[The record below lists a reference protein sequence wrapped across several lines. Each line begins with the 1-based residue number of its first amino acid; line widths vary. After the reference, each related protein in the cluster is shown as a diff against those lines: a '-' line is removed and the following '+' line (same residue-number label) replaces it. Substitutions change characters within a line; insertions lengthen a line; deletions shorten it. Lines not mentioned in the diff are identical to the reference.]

1 MKKLF
6 YVGLVVLFVV
16 FGLTAYRQNE
26 SAKIYRQERN
36 KMHDEL
42 IKVRNELQNSKLQIS
57 KLKQMMEAE
66 RKNTQLL
73 LEQALKKK

>member
-6 YVGLVVLFVV
+6 YVGLLVLFIV
-16 FGLTAYRQNE
+16 FALTAYRQNE
-26 SAKIYRQERN
+26 NAKIYREERN
-36 KMHDEL
+36 KMHQEL
-42 IKVRNELQNSKLQIS
+42 IKLRGELQSSKLQIS

-73 LEQALKKK
+73 LEKALKKK

>member
-42 IKVRNELQNSKLQIS
+42 IKVRNELQSSKLQIS